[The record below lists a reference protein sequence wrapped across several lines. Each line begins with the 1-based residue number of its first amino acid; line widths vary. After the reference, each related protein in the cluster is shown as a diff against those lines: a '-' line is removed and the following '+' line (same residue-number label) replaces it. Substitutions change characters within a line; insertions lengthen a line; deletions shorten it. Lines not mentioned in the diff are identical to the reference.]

1 MEMSV
6 QWSAEGRYFDSR
18 WKREGIKELASEVRW
33 SVRIN
38 DNSKTRRFLNVI
50 F

>member
-1 MEMSV
+1 MSV
-6 QWSAEGRYFDSR
+6 QWSAEGVYSDSR

-38 DNSKTRRFLNVI
+38 DNGLKRDDF
-50 F
+50 